1 MTMDKKTS
9 AQQPSIAFEL
19 APEQIEVCLRLSRNG
34 KRYQLFHF
42 LRPPGF
48 EDWRDYERNLRGC
61 IESLESDG
69 EEALRF
75 EARTME
81 AAAAL
86 YDGIVRRTEGYRAG
100 EAGSVVP
107 PEKIPL
113 GHKEMVVRGLAAVA
127 PAADLPSDSGLPEA
141 VFSLDSDTV
150 EVLLEASRDGRKH
163 HNLVHVFRP
172 PTAAETIEFS
182 RVVSQALYVRGSKT
196 LKSILPS
203 RLPGLVA
210 LYDKLIV
217 QARGYTLAGSPL
229 TDRAAIV
236 KRMDPL
242 HKKVAVQVLL
252 GE

>member
-1 MTMDKKTS
+1 MENGK
-9 AQQPSIAFEL
+9 AFEL
-19 APEQIEVCLRLSRNG
+19 APEEIEVCLRLTRNG
-34 KRYQLFHF
+34 ERYQLLHF

-61 IESLESDG
+61 IESVESDG

-75 EARTME
+75 DARSME

-100 EAGSVVP
+100 EAGNNVP
-107 PEKIPL
+107 AEKIPL

-127 PAADLPSDSGLPEA
+127 PAADVPVDADLPPA
-141 VFSLDSDTV
+141 AFSLDSDTV
-150 EVLLEASRDGRKH
+150 EVALEASRNGSKH
-163 HNLVHVFRP
+163 QNLVHVFRP
-172 PTAAETIEFS
+172 PSAADTIEFS
-182 RVVSQALYVRGSKT
+182 RVTSQALYVRGSKA

-210 LYDKLIV
+210 LYDKLIGQV
-217 QARGYTLAGSPL
+217 RGYAVAGNPL
-229 TDRAAIV
+229 TDHAAIV
-236 KRMDPL
+236 KQMDPL
-242 HKKVAVQVLL
+242 HKKVAVQALF